1 MTPTRK
7 VAANKRNAAR
17 STGPKT
23 AAGKAIARL
32 NATSHGLRAASPV
45 VPGEDPSAWEAFREA
60 MVADLVPVGM
70 MEMEL
75 AERVASLSWR
85 LRRVSAFEVGVVS
98 LTSDQVAQEAR
109 GEHSSGL
116 YVGLPSGDGRP
127 TLAEVREQVTTAE
140 GAVRDRAERGRLLD
154 ELSGLSDAAPF
165 DGTDAVFLLESL
177 TGSLPKTLDLDD
189 DEWDELPSDPLAD
202 PSHPRF
208 LLAVGVPVH
217 AHPDPEGWGGW
228 TAGAVRAGAQ
238 RMAGSVGWDA
248 KALLSRAATDAAASM
263 KAERKQLIALRKE
276 LRAAEQ
282 RADVDEA
289 MARRRAMVPTEAAVG
304 TVVKYEGHLQRLLTQ
319 TLHQLERRQAF
330 RSDCPPHPPVAVD
343 VTVHAAEDGVTT
355 LLPFKE

>member
-7 VAANKRNAAR
+7 TAANKRNAAR

-45 VPGEDPSAWEAFREA
+45 VPGEDPSAWEAFRES
-60 MVADLVPVGM
+60 MVADLAPVGM
-70 MEMEL
+70 LELEL
-75 AERVASLSWR
+75 AERVALLSWR
-85 LRRVSAFEVGVVS
+85 LRRVSTFEVGVVN
-98 LTSDQVAQEAR
+98 LASDQAAKEAR
-109 GEHSSGL
+109 GEHSSVL
-116 YVGLPSGDGRP
+116 FVGLPSGEGRP
-127 TLAEVREQVTTAE
+127 TLAEVREQVATAE
-140 GAVRDRAERGRLLD
+140 GTVRDRAERGRLLD

-177 TGSLPKTLDLDD
+177 TGSLPQTLDLDD
-189 DEWDELPSDPLAD
+189 DDWDEIPADPLTD
-202 PSHPRF
+202 PTHPLF

-217 AHPDPEGWGGW
+217 AHPDPEEWGGW

-238 RMAGSVGWDA
+238 RMAGSVGWDT
-248 KALLSRAATDAAASM
+248 KTLLSRAAADAAAGV
-263 KAERKQLIALRKE
+263 KAERKQLTALRNE
-276 LRAAEQ
+276 LRAAER
-282 RADVDEA
+282 RADEDEA
-289 MARRRAMVPTEAAVG
+289 MARRRALVPSEAAVG

-319 TLHQLERRQAF
+319 ALHQLERRQAL

-355 LLPFKE
+355 LLPFQE